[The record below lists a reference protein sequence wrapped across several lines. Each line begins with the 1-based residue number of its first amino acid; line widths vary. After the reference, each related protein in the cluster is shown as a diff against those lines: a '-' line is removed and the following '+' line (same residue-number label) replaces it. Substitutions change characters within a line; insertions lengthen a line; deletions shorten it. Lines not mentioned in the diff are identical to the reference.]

1 MDAFWDALRSL
12 RSNTM
17 RSVLTTLGI
26 IIGVC
31 AVIIMVA
38 VSNGA
43 KARVDNLI
51 QSLGANI
58 MMVQPGSSRGGGVRG
73 GAGTMPSLTEDD
85 ALAILNQVP
94 GVVQAAPY
102 VRGSVQVIAGNL
114 NWATSAYGA
123 DQGYLDA
130 RGWQIKSGR
139 GFLPE
144 DLKSSGK
151 VAILGK
157 TVTESLFPGQDPLMQ
172 SIRVQRVPFTVIG
185 TLEPKGDTGRGDQ
198 DDVIFIPLTTAKKRV
213 IGGRHLGGKK
223 VEGIVVQAAG
233 PDLVGPVEQ
242 KVTELLRALHR
253 ISPGKEDDFRVRKHW
268 LRC

>member
-58 MMVQPGSSRGGGVRG
+58 MMVQPGYSRGGGVRG
-73 GAGTMPSLTEDD
+73 GAGTRPSLTEDD
-85 ALAILNQVP
+85 AAAILNQVP

-114 NWATSAYGA
+114 NWATTAYGTG
-123 DQGYLDA
+123 QGYLNA
-130 RGWQIKSGR
+130 RGWKIKAGR
-139 GFLPE
+139 SFSPE
-144 DLKSSGK
+144 ELKSSGK

-157 TVTESLFPGQDPLMQ
+157 TVAESLFPDQPSIEQ
-172 SIRVQRVPFTVIG
+172 SIRIQRVPFKVIG

-198 DDVIFIPLTTAKKRV
+198 DDVIFIPLSTAKKRV
-213 IGGRHLGGKK
+213 LGGRHLGGKK
-223 VEGIVVQAAG
+223 VGGIVVQAAE
-233 PDLVGPVEQ
+233 PELVATGGA
-242 KVTELLRALHR
+242 KSHR
-253 ISPGKEDDFRVRKHW
+253 TAARPPPYHPGQGG
-268 LRC
+268 